1 MIRVKEVAVIL
12 DDGEALGTIPIEE
25 AIAMA
30 EDRNLDLVE
39 VAPNSNP
46 PVCRIMDYGK
56 HKYKASK
63 KAHEAKKNQ
72 KIVHVKEVKFR
83 PNTDQ
88 HDFDFKL
95 KHVQRFLEN
104 GDKAKV
110 VFNALGA
117 LRLKLAD
124 RESLI
129 DESSWAP
136 LWVVDFPLVEWNE
149 DADRWDALH
158 HPFTSPNMDDIDI
171 LETSP
176 GEVRSLGYDIVMNGY
191 ELGGGSIR
199 IHDKKMQQTIF
210 KILGI
215 SDEEAEEKF

>member
-1 MIRVKEVAVIL
+1 MIRVKEVSVIL
-12 DDGEALGTIPIEE
+12 DDGEALGTIPTEE

-72 KIVHVKEVKFR
+72 KVVHVKEVKFR

-110 VFNALGA
+110 VIFFKGREIVHREFGQKVLERIAEKTEEIAVIEQEAKQEGRTLVMVLAPKNTKSKKGTQPKNPISTSEKEG
-117 LRLKLAD
+117 RKGQDNQESPILK
-124 RESLI
+124 
-129 DESSWAP
+129 ESSDEK
-136 LWVVDFPLVEWNE
+136 V
-149 DADRWDALH
+149 
-158 HPFTSPNMDDIDI
+158 
-171 LETSP
+171 
-176 GEVRSLGYDIVMNGY
+176 
-191 ELGGGSIR
+191 
-199 IHDKKMQQTIF
+199 
-210 KILGI
+210 I
-215 SDEEAEEKF
+215 SN

>member
-1 MIRVKEVAVIL
+1 MIRVKEVSVIG
-12 DDGEALGTIPIEE
+12 DDGESLGTIPTEE
-25 AIAMA
+25 AISMA
-30 EDRNLDLVE
+30 EDRSLDLVE
-39 VAPNSNP
+39 VAPNANP

-110 VFNALGA
+110 VIFFKGREIIHREFGQRVLERVAEKTEDIAVIEQSAKQEGRTLVMILAPKNVKSKKGTQLTVPKPPVTKNTDANEE
-117 LRLKLAD
+117 KLPS
-124 RESLI
+124 E
-129 DESSWAP
+129 
-136 LWVVDFPLVEWNE
+136 
-149 DADRWDALH
+149 
-158 HPFTSPNMDDIDI
+158 
-171 LETSP
+171 
-176 GEVRSLGYDIVMNGY
+176 
-191 ELGGGSIR
+191 ELGT
-199 IHDKKMQQTIF
+199 KAAVPNN
-210 KILGI
+210 
-215 SDEEAEEKF
+215 E